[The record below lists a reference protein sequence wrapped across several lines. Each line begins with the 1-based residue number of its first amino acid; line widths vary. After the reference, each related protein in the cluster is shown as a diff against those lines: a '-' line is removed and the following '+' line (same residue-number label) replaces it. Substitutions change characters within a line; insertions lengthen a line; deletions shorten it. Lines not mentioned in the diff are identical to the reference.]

1 MPLKKSARSKM
12 TATKKS
18 PATGARSRKK
28 SKTPTWSVGAG
39 TMLLAAMCVTGAV
52 IVIAARELTPAPRA
66 ASLDTMSESE
76 VATESPKAPPSATTA
91 TAESVMAKAPETDSP
106 EAKGTV
112 GRTAP
117 VTIFGCLQRSDT
129 TFRLTDTDG
138 VDAPKSRSWKTGFL
152 KKGAASI
159 QVTDPGNRLHLASHV
174 GQRLSVTGTLVER
187 EMQVRS
193 IRRISSSCD

>member
-1 MPLKKSARSKM
+1 MPLKKSTRSKT

-39 TMLLAAMCVTGAV
+39 TMLVAAMCVTGAV

-66 ASLDTMSESE
+66 AAVDTANESV
-76 VATESPKAPPSATTA
+76 VATESSKVPSSTTDAP
-91 TAESVMAKAPETDSP
+91 ESVMANAPETDP
-106 EAKGTV
+106 LEPKGTV

-117 VTIFGCLQRSDT
+117 VTIFGCLQQSNSA
-129 TFRLTDTDG
+129 FRLTDTDG
-138 VDAPKSRSWKTGFL
+138 VDAPKSRSWKTAFL

-159 QVTDPGNRLHLASHV
+159 EVTDPGNRNRLASHV
-174 GQRLSVTGTLVER
+174 GQRLSVTGTLADR
-187 EMQVRS
+187 QMQVRS
-193 IRRISSSCD
+193 IRRISASCD

>member
-1 MPLKKSARSKM
+1 MPLKKSTRSKM

-18 PATGARSRKK
+18 PAMGSRSRKK

-66 ASLDTMSESE
+66 TSVDTVSESE
-76 VATESPKAPPSATTA
+76 VATESPKAPPVSMTA
-91 TAESVMAKAPETDSP
+91 TADSATAKAPETDTP

-129 TFRLTDTDG
+129 AFRLTDTDG
-138 VDAPKSRSWKTGFL
+138 VDAPKSRTWKTAFL

-174 GQRLSVTGTLVER
+174 GQRLSVTGTLVDR

-193 IRRISSSCD
+193 IRRISASCD

>member
-76 VATESPKAPPSATTA
+76 VATESPKAPPLATTA
-91 TAESVMAKAPETDSP
+91 TAESVMAKAPETDTP

-193 IRRISSSCD
+193 IRRISASCD

>member
-1 MPLKKSARSKM
+1 MPLKKSTRSKT

-18 PATGARSRKK
+18 SATGARSRKK

-39 TMLLAAMCVTGAV
+39 TMLVAAMFVTGAV

-66 ASLDTMSESE
+66 VAVDTSSES
-76 VATESPKAPPSATTA
+76 VAATESSKPAPSSMTDAA
-91 TAESVMAKAPETDSP
+91 ASVTAKAPETDTL
-106 EAKGTV
+106 ETKGTV

-117 VTIFGCLQRSDT
+117 VTIFGCLQRTDT

-138 VDAPKSRSWKTGFL
+138 VDAPKSRSWKTAFL

-159 QVTDPGNRLHLASHV
+159 EVTDPGNRLHLAGHV
-174 GQRLSVTGTLVER
+174 GQRLSVTGTLVDR

-193 IRRISSSCD
+193 IRRISASCD